1 MPYGMAKKKKKG
13 IYHNPSPDSRA
24 VKTSDDVIDDY
35 YNEHLLSINS
45 ISGTVL
51 NAISLLS
58 L

>member
-1 MPYGMAKKKKKG
+1 MAWPKKKKKG